1 MNTNRHPTA
10 FLAFLILVGGV
21 PFANAQEAGSPG
33 SAVLAENCLVKY
45 INNVN
50 IPSEVDG
57 KLMELEVE
65 EGMELE
71 AGTTIAVIDGTAAR
85 LALNLRL
92 AEEKV
97 AQLQAANE
105 VNLQDAKNTKKLAD
119 AEALSF
125 RELLSQNAVPKYES
139 MKKDLEAIRAG
150 LRIELAEREKKIAE
164 AQYIA
169 KRNEREIAEF
179 EIRRRTVTAP
189 FAGFVEKRIAQ
200 LGEWVQPG
208 SPIITLVQLDRVRVE
223 GDINIIALGRNIGRG
238 TNVTVRIQ
246 RGPGGDLEIPGQIGF
261 VSSEV
266 DLRKRNRIWVE
277 IENQRDEFG
286 GWVIKPGMQAEIE
299 IRP

>member
-1 MNTNRHPTA
+1 MNMNRHLSA
-10 FLAFLILVGGV
+10 SLAVLGLVCCGS
-21 PFANAQEAGSPG
+21 FAVGQESASPG

-57 KLMELEVE
+57 KLMELAVE

-71 AGTTIAVIDGTAAR
+71 EGTAIAVIDGTAAK

-97 AQLQAANE
+97 AELQAAND
-105 VNLQDAKNTKKLAD
+105 VNLRDAKNTKELAD
-119 AEALSF
+119 AEAESAK
-125 RELLSQNAVPKYES
+125 ELYRNNAIPRYE
-139 MKKDLEAIRAG
+139 MLKKVLEAVRAG
-150 LRIELAEREKKIAE
+150 LRIELSEREKRISE

-169 KRNEREIAEF
+169 KRSEREIAEF
-179 EIRRRTVTAP
+179 ETERRTVTAP
-189 FAGFVEKRIAQ
+189 FSGFVEKRIAQ

-238 TNVTVRIQ
+238 TNVTVRIR

-261 VSSEV
+261 ISSEI

-277 IENQRDEFG
+277 VENKRDELG
-286 GWVIKPGMQAEIE
+286 GWIIKPGMEAEIE
-299 IRP
+299 IQP